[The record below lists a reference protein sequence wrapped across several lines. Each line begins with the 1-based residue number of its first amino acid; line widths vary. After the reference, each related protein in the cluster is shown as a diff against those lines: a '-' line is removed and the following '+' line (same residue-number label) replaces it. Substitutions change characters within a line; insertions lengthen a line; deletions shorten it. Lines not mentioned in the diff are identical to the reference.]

1 MNRDAVMIREIGMS
15 RDAEM
20 TSDAGMSRD
29 IGRARG
35 AEVQNRHGPVPLL
48 HDYLIH
54 SAHERYSKYA
64 LVCAKRRLS
73 YGEIEASSNAL
84 AHSLVAAG
92 VERGDRVVIFADN
105 TVETVI
111 SFWAVLKANAVV
123 SIVNPLTKGDKL
135 SYLLEDCRPAALITD
150 MHIHSVFAE
159 PAQACS
165 HLKRIIVSGEIDDAK
180 LAALP
185 NGQRWNDALAA
196 GNRIAAPARTCID
209 ADLAAIIYTS
219 GSTGDPKGVM
229 LTHRNMLAAC
239 TSIASY
245 LELQEDEVILGAL
258 PLAFDY
264 GLYQM
269 IMAFRSGARLVLER
283 SFTFPAQILNLMV
296 EEGVTG
302 FPGVPTI
309 FSILAELKS
318 LKDYDLSKI
327 RYVTNTAASLPV
339 KHITMLRDIFPAA
352 RIYSMYGLTECKRC
366 TYLPPQDLA
375 RKPASVGIA
384 IPNTE
389 MWIVDEDGNRVA
401 PGTIGQLVIRGAT
414 VMKGYWEKPE
424 ATAKKLKP
432 GPLPGEMV
440 LYTGDHCKMDDEGY
454 LYFIGR
460 MDDIIKSR
468 GEKVAPKE
476 VENMLMNIAGVK
488 EAAVIGVPDEIL
500 GQAVKAFVVLEEG
513 STLTEKMLQHECQ
526 SRLENFM
533 VPKHIVT
540 LPSLPKTDSGKIKKT
555 GLS

>member
-1 MNRDAVMIREIGMS
+1 MQI
-15 RDAEM
+15 
-20 TSDAGMSRD
+20 T
-29 IGRARG
+29 
-35 AEVQNRHGPVPLL
+35 HGPVPLL
-48 HDYLIH
+48 QDYLIQ
-54 SAHERYSKYA
+54 SARELSDKVA
-64 LVCAKRRLS
+64 LVCMKQRLT
-73 YGEIEASSNAL
+73 YGELDAKSNVL

-92 VERGDRVVIFADN
+92 VKRGDRVVIFADN

-123 SIVNPLTKGDKL
+123 SIVNPLTKSDKL
-135 SYLLEDCRPAALITD
+135 SYLLEDCRPTALITD
-150 MHIHSVFAE
+150 AHIHSVFAD
-159 PAQACS
+159 PARECS
-165 HLKRIIVSGEIDDAK
+165 HLKRVIVSGTIDDAK

-185 NGQRWNDALAA
+185 HAQRWADAIE
-196 GNRIAAPARTCID
+196 GGDSVTAPARTCID
-209 ADLAAIIYTS
+209 IDLAAIIYTS

-229 LTHRNMLAAC
+229 LTHRNMLTAG

-245 LELQEDEVILGAL
+245 LELQQDEVILGVL

-296 EEGVTG
+296 AEGVTG

-339 KHITMLRDIFPAA
+339 KHILMLRDIFPAA

-366 TYLPPQDLA
+366 TYLPPKDID
-375 RKPASVGIA
+375 RKPSSVGIA

-389 MWIVDEDGNRVA
+389 MWIVDEDGNKVA

-432 GPLPGEMV
+432 GPLPGEQV
-440 LYTGDHCKMDDEGY
+440 LFTGDHCKMDEEGY
-454 LYFIGR
+454 LYFVGR
-460 MDDIIKSR
+460 MDDVIKSR

-476 VENMLMNIAGVK
+476 VENMLMNIPGVK
-488 EAAVIGVPDEIL
+488 EAAVIGVPDDIL

-513 STLTEKMLQHECQ
+513 VTLTEKQLQKECQ

-533 VPKHIVT
+533 VPKFIAMV
-540 LPSLPKTDSGKIKKT
+540 PNLPKTDTGKIKKT